1 MSKEKLI
8 IAIDGPAG
16 SGKTT
21 IAKKVAKALGYL
33 HIDSGSMYRALTRKV
48 IKEKIDLDNK
58 AELLKVVKATRID
71 LKQVDGKFIVLL
83 DGENVSDKLRTPEIN
98 KNINTI
104 AAVPEIRRYLLE
116 IQRKLGKDGGIVM
129 EGRDIG
135 TAIFPHA
142 DSKFYIDASIEERT
156 RRRFK
161 ELSDSGKK
169 VDLSKLEKSI
179 RIRDEKDKTRDTNPL
194 RIAEDAIV
202 IDTTGLSINEV
213 TQKILKEIEK

>member
-142 DSKFYIDASIEERT
+142 DSKFYIDASIKERT

-179 RIRDEKDKTRDTNPL
+179 RIRDKKDKTRDTNPL